1 MCKVAVTLFFG
12 VALTGCNT
20 TFLDSA
26 ESPKT
31 GWTYVSGQDNS
42 GPAVWLCP
50 TSGHGTCHFVPV
62 TVVE

>member
-1 MCKVAVTLFFG
+1 MKILLVGALG

-20 TFLDSA
+20 TFLHSEA
-26 ESPKT
+26 SPKE
-31 GWTYVSGQDNS
+31 GWTYVTGQDNS

-50 TSGHGTCHFVPV
+50 TRGKGECVFVPV